1 MPLRFPFLA
10 KASALSTKKGQMGW
24 SRLPMARESTAMG
37 IARAMA
43 ASVPSPS
50 EMANAQASTP
60 PMVSLGGT

>member
-1 MPLRFPFLA
+1 
-10 KASALSTKKGQMGW
+10 
-24 SRLPMARESTAMG
+24 MG